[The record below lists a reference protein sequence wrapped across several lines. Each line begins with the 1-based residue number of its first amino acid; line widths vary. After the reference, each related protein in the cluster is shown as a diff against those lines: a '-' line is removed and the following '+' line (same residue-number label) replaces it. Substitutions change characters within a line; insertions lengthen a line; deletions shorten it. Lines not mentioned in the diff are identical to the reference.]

1 VVDDFEVDQPSPA
14 RLFVINNVD
23 RRRIGVRP
31 QARKFV
37 APELVGATKLAA
49 SRFQHRPR
57 QCARFI

>member
-1 VVDDFEVDQPSPA
+1 
-14 RLFVINNVD
+14 
-23 RRRIGVRP
+23 VRP